1 MQGGA
6 ARYGRSFQGMS
17 PAGSLIVGA
26 IVLVPASLAAD
37 RPWTL
42 HPSSRSLPAR
52 AAIAFVIYFRL
63 VQTLGSVGTTAQACL
78 RVPIGIGIGMALL
91 GESRSAS
98 AWLGLACVVAGVAA
112 MTLPSRQCAQPRA

>member
-6 ARYGRSFQGMS
+6 ARYGRSFKGMS

-26 IVLVPASLAAD
+26 IVLVPASLAVD

-52 AAIAFVIYFRL
+52 AAIAFIIYFRL

-78 RVPIGIGIGMALL
+78 RVPIGIGMALL

-98 AWLGLACVVAGVAA
+98 AWPGLACAVAGVAA